1 MANFAEE
8 EEGEDFNLDESHNL
22 YEHHNIKVD
31 KGQVMMRIDKFI
43 SIRIPNTTRTKIQ
56 NSCEAGSIL
65 VNGKPV
71 KSNYRIKPFDEISI
85 VLSVPPRDV
94 EVVSENIPINIV
106 YEDEYIV
113 LVNKE
118 PGMVVHPGYGNYRG
132 TLVNALAYRFQNLPK
147 TTTKLNNDLYLER
160 PGLVHRIDKNTSG
173 IIIIAKTEMAMI
185 KLAKEF
191 FDRTMHRKYVAIVWG
206 DLKDDTGTIIGNVGR
221 NLKNRKVMDV
231 FPPESE
237 HGKHAVTHYKVLERF
252 GYITFIECKL
262 ETGRT
267 HQIRVH
273 FKSIGHPLFNDNEY
287 GGDIILKGINSAKY
301 KQFIQNCFQL
311 MPRHALHAKE
321 LGITHPN
328 TGEKLFF
335 DSEIP
340 NDMQAVLDKW
350 RKFSKDKTIE

>member
-1 MANFAEE
+1 MANFADEE
-8 EEGEDFNLDESHNL
+8 EVEDLNVDESQNL

-43 SIRIPNTTRTKIQ
+43 IIRIPNTTRTKIQ
-56 NSCEAGSIL
+56 NSCEAGSVL
-65 VNGKPV
+65 VNGKSV

-94 EVVSENIPINIV
+94 EVVPENIPIDIV

-113 LVNKE
+113 LVNKK

-147 TTTKLNNDLYLER
+147 SKTKLNNDVYMDR

-173 IIIIAKTEMAMI
+173 IVIIAKTEMAMI

-191 FDRTMHRKYVAIVWG
+191 FDRTMHRRYIAIVWG
-206 DLKDDTGTIIGNVGR
+206 DLKDDKGTIIGNVGR

-231 FPPESE
+231 FPPDSE
-237 HGKHAVTHYKVLERF
+237 LGKHAVTHYTVLERF

-287 GGDIILKGINSAKY
+287 GGDIILKGINTAKY
-301 KQFIQNCFQL
+301 KQFINNCFEL
-311 MPRHALHAKE
+311 LPRHALHAKE

-335 DSEIP
+335 DSEVP
-340 NDMQAVLDKW
+340 TDMQAVLNKW
-350 RKFSKDKTIE
+350 RKYAIDKQLD